1 MKVITLLYITKVLIM
16 KFSNKINYLLFAF
29 CFVFSVAGQNSSK
42 KPLNVIWIS
51 VEDMGPVLSSYGN
64 KSIQTPNIDRLANE
78 GIKYTNA
85 YATVGVCAP
94 SRFSIITSMYPARLG
109 AHNMRTGDHNNFK
122 WPEDVKF
129 RQNKG
134 VVDKSGENIP
144 DYEVVTP
151 SYVKPFTEYL
161 REQGYYCVN
170 DDKCDYQFNAP
181 FTAWDDVYGG
191 GSYKNAPDGAPFF
204 YVKNYYTTHESRIW
218 LRKDKPITVD
228 PEEVPVPDYYP
239 DIPIVR
245 SDIARKYSNIEAL
258 DKEVG
263 ELLEQLKVDG
273 VLNNSIIF
281 FWSDHGGN
289 LLRQKRAV
297 GDSGLHVPLI
307 VRYPD
312 GYRAGETENRL
323 VSLMDL
329 GPTVM
334 SLIGINPPDY
344 MDGKAFAG
352 DFEQSP
358 RQYIYGSAD
367 RFDECTDMQR
377 SVLDGRFV
385 YIKNFMP
392 ELPLIYRN
400 KYREQIPMNKHLIEL
415 DSLNRLEGNAAYIFM
430 KSKPNEELYDLEN
443 DPHEVY
449 NLADNPKYE
458 FKLQELRTQL
468 GQWQE
473 AIDDKGFVPESELI
487 KSFWPNM
494 KQPSTA
500 KVNIQINSE
509 YISLSCETKG
519 ASIGYQLGE
528 DVGTNYWKLY
538 TTPIQTE
545 PNEKIRARAI
555 RIGYKASSITT
566 N

>member
-1 MKVITLLYITKVLIM
+1 MM
-16 KFSNKINYLLFAF
+16 YLNNIKYLFFALSTF
-29 CFVFSVAGQNSSK
+29 CSVAGQDASK
-42 KPLNVIWIS
+42 QPLNVVWIS
-51 VEDMGPVLSSYGN
+51 VEDMGPVLSAYGN
-64 KSIQTPNIDRLANE
+64 NTIHTPNIDRLANE
-78 GIKYTNA
+78 GVKYTNA

-94 SRFSIITSMYPARLG
+94 SRFSIITGMYPARLG

-134 VVDKSGENIP
+134 VVDKSGKNIP

-161 REQGYYCVN
+161 RAEGYYCVN
-170 DDKCDYQFNAP
+170 DNKCDYQFNAP

-191 GSYKNAPDGAPFF
+191 GSYKNAPENTPFF

-218 LRKDKPITVD
+218 LRKDKPVTVD
-228 PEEVPVPDYYP
+228 PDKVPVPDYYP
-239 DIPIVR
+239 DIAIVR
-245 SDIARKYSNIEAL
+245 NDIARKYSNIEAL

-263 ELLEQLKVDG
+263 QLLEQLEADG
-273 VLNNSIIF
+273 VLDNSIIF

-297 GDSGLHVPLI
+297 GNSGLHVPLI
-307 VRYPD
+307 IRYPQ

-334 SLIGINPPDY
+334 SLIGIEPPNH

-352 DFEQSP
+352 DFEQSQ
-358 RQYIYGSAD
+358 REYIYGSAD
-367 RFDECTDMQR
+367 RFDESTDMQR

-392 ELPLIYRN
+392 EHPLIYRN
-400 KYREQIPMNKHLIEL
+400 RYREQITMNKHLIEL
-415 DSLNRLEGNAAYIFM
+415 DLAGELEGDAAYIFM
-430 KSKPNEELYDLEN
+430 KSKPVTELYDLEN
-443 DPHEVY
+443 DPYEVH
-449 NLADNPKYE
+449 NLAENPTYAN
-458 FKLQELRTQL
+458 KLEELSTQL
-468 GQWQE
+468 NQWQI
-473 AIDDKGFVPESELI
+473 AINDRGFTPESEI
-487 KSFWPNM
+487 IEEFWPNM
-494 KQPSTA
+494 KQPKTDA
-500 KVNIQINSE
+500 VFIQTNEQNIL
-509 YISLSCETKG
+509 LSCKTDG

-528 DVGTNYWKLY
+528 DIGSQYWQLY
-538 TTPIQTE
+538 TAPIQIKS
-545 PNEKIRARAI
+545 NEKIRARAI
-555 RIGYKASSITT
+555 RIGYEASNIS
-566 N
+566 NN